1 MNTDQ
6 KLQFSSTSSEQ
17 SLAWGKK
24 LGQNLK
30 LGQLIEFV
38 GDLGGGKTTIIKGI
52 AQGLGIE
59 KTVTS
64 PTFNV
69 MRSYELKSGDSLGHY
84 DLYRIGDDDVVARE
98 LRELVEAGQSI
109 VVVEWSRPF
118 VESIKSDYLRIGIEV
133 KPDDERIVTLTAHG
147 PQSFRVLEAIR

>member
-1 MNTDQ
+1 M
-6 KLQFSSTSSEQ
+6 
-17 SLAWGKK
+17 AWGKK

-69 MRSYELKSGDSLGHY
+69 MRSYELKSGGSLDHY

-133 KPDDERIVTLTAHG
+133 GPDDERIVILTAHG
-147 PQSFRVLEAIR
+147 PQSLRVLEAIR

>member
-1 MNTDQ
+1 M
-6 KLQFSSTSSEQ
+6 
-17 SLAWGKK
+17 AWGKK

-69 MRSYELKSGDSLGHY
+69 MRSYELKSGGSLGHY